1 MAGGRSAS
9 PIPFHKSLHTG
20 ASIKK
25 PAGFNTRRAS
35 QILWAHLSHP
45 NISTLAIT
53 FRNLIYHFCQLDL
66 SLFRSASAIKHIHRV
81 SMQRDDEQY
90 TPLSL
95 AHASH
100 ELIAFGLDAFLLK
113 IAFPPPHTSR
123 SPASGMP
130 ALDTRPSN
138 R

>member
-66 SLFRSASAIKHIHRV
+66 SLFRSASDIKHIHRV
-81 SMQRDDEQY
+81 SMQRDDKKSPPFSQ
-90 TPLSL
+90 PP
-95 AHASH
+95 ASH
-100 ELIAFGLDAFLLK
+100 ELIAFCLVAFLLK
-113 IAFPPPHTSR
+113 KAFPPPHTPR
-123 SPASGMP
+123 SPA
-130 ALDTRPSN
+130 
-138 R
+138 